1 MRGTKYWYEGCVGC
15 RAWGNF
21 PQHEYFTLEISM
33 FKKFVLRLVLPLGL
47 AMASA
52 SSWAIVIVGGPNDGV
67 NVGVL
72 DTLLGQ
78 QFHTGPGG
86 NPAGEEAWAEGI
98 LGFDL
103 SFDGKDET
111 INIYNTDTT
120 GVRAF
125 GLSFAPGYFV
135 LKNSTYRALFANLG
149 SADWGV
155 IDTSLLN
162 SGFNL
167 NGTTISHATQ
177 FNDPRDPGPDPVPN
191 PVPVPVPGT
200 ALLLGLAVMGLRFG
214 RTRTRGI

>member
-1 MRGTKYWYEGCVGC
+1 M
-15 RAWGNF
+15 
-21 PQHEYFTLEISM
+21 L
-33 FKKFVLRLVLPLGL
+33 KKFVLRLVLPLGL

-120 GVRAF
+120 SVRAF

-155 IDTSLLN
+155 IDKSLLN

-177 FNDPRDPGPDPVPN
+177 FNDPRDPGPDPEPGPDPVPN

>member
-1 MRGTKYWYEGCVGC
+1 
-15 RAWGNF
+15 
-21 PQHEYFTLEISM
+21 M
-33 FKKFVLRLVLPLGL
+33 FKKFILGLVLPLGL
-47 AMASA
+47 AMAST
-52 SSWAIVIVGGPNDGV
+52 SSWAIVIVGGPNNGV

-72 DTLLGQ
+72 DTLIDQ
-78 QFHTGPGG
+78 QFHNGPGG

-120 GVRAF
+120 NVQAF

-135 LKNSTYRALFANLG
+135 LKNSTHRALFANLG

-177 FNDPRDPGPDPVPN
+177 FNDPRDPGPDPEPGPDPVPN
-191 PVPVPVPGT
+191 PAPVPVPGT

-214 RTRTRGI
+214 RARNRSM